1 MYAKQPIAVAKHLN
15 TCSLKS
21 ARHEWHVQ
29 WNLASIRC
37 GGTSYSHHSMR
48 ERVSKINVKESL
60 LAVNLN
66 EGKNIRRVCELF
78 FLLLVM
84 VKISDSINFCQSAW
98 LKLSLIHTYIHTQR
112 YRQSGEMVVH
122 VCSIVIE
129 KKRLRWEEM
138 RLFFYDLFRHI

>member
-66 EGKNIRRVCELF
+66 EGKNIRRVCEF

-98 LKLSLIHTYIHTQR
+98 LNSRSYILTYTH
-112 YRQSGEMVVH
+112 RQSGEMVVH

-138 RLFFYDLFRHI
+138 RLFFVIWFETFS